1 MALSDKELRAI
12 LLKPLDEIRAKQT
25 VNKPTPSTRLAEKPA
40 MNLTQYVSN
49 PTGKGSN
56 YVANR
61 SMIRQGLNLKYIS
74 LLRDYRRQFYAV
86 PYIYP
91 NGDILFWVKVPSE
104 FYKDNKI
111 SYDVCILLE
120 YNEGQRR
127 AMRNVR
133 FYSNSPSF
141 IYTYCYAYN
150 VHDLLIDRLKGR
162 LPNEALTKPAVVR
175 NPINSLGYETST
187 YIAARYLLD
196 GMCLTD
202 SYINKYGRNMN
213 PGTEM
218 NLISKIADPEL
229 LVQIYQHTEYMKR
242 KNHRKELTAEQ
253 KRKRNEQRAKYAASQ
268 KGIVPKS
275 NFIVHRSPRG
285 KITARKAK
293 VKLSLLEQRQQN
305 KN

>member
-1 MALSDKELRAI
+1 MSDKELRAM
-12 LLKPLDEIRAKQT
+12 LLKPLDEIRAKQKT
-25 VNKPTPSTRLAEKPA
+25 AQTAPSSMRTTDKPKMT
-40 MNLTQYVSN
+40 LTQYVSN

-61 SMIRQGLNLKYIS
+61 SMIRQGLNMKYIS
-74 LLRDYRRQFYAV
+74 LLREYRKNFYAV

-91 NGDILFWVKVPSE
+91 NGDILYWVKVPSE
-104 FYKDNKI
+104 YYKDNKI

-120 YNEGQRR
+120 YSDTQRR

-150 VHDLLIDRLKGR
+150 VHDLLIERLKSR
-162 LPNEALTKPAVVR
+162 LPQEALTKPAVVR

-196 GMCLTD
+196 GMCLSD
-202 SYINKYGRNMN
+202 NYVNRYGRNMN
-213 PGTEM
+213 AAVEAG
-218 NLISKIADPEL
+218 LVAKIADPEL

-253 KRKRNEQRAKYAASQ
+253 RKKRNEQRAKYAASQ

-275 NFIVHRSPRG
+275 NFIVHRSPRS
-285 KITARKAK
+285 KITARKARRSIMNERK
-293 VKLSLLEQRQQN
+293 R
-305 KN
+305 